1 MFVLRGEKNKTAASV
16 EGRGRLTPI
25 GGGIP
30 LYLRALIITYL
41 PANYN
46 IKGWGIFRMSEITK
60 MQEIIV
66 DMVRKITSQAKL
78 QRILRLVQ
86 HLYIR

>member
-1 MFVLRGEKNKTAASV
+1 
-16 EGRGRLTPI
+16 
-25 GGGIP
+25 
-30 LYLRALIITYL
+30 
-41 PANYN
+41 
-46 IKGWGIFRMSEITK
+46 MSEITK

-78 QRILRLVQ
+78 QRILRLAQ

>member
-1 MFVLRGEKNKTAASV
+1 MG
-16 EGRGRLTPI
+16 
-25 GGGIP
+25 
-30 LYLRALIITYL
+30 
-41 PANYN
+41 
-46 IKGWGIFRMSEITK
+46 EITK

>member
-1 MFVLRGEKNKTAASV
+1 MTEDIVKK
-16 EGRGRLTPI
+16 
-25 GGGIP
+25 
-30 LYLRALIITYL
+30 
-41 PANYN
+41 
-46 IKGWGIFRMSEITK
+46 
-60 MQEIIV
+60 QEIII

>member
-1 MFVLRGEKNKTAASV
+1 
-16 EGRGRLTPI
+16 
-25 GGGIP
+25 
-30 LYLRALIITYL
+30 
-41 PANYN
+41 
-46 IKGWGIFRMSEITK
+46 MSEITK